1 MTHSTDLAAALESF
15 IREEVAR
22 QLADLQLNAPAPR
35 ELPRHMTV
43 REAADYARR
52 STSTVLD
59 ACQSG
64 ALFAKQRVKGGTWSI
79 RPASVDAW
87 LEGTEDPHREQVE
100 KWQRRPARPSRPR
113 RHRAQQ
119 RTDSPDDDGPAA
131 A

>member
-1 MTHSTDLAAALESF
+1 MTTANDLASALEAF
-15 IREEVAR
+15 IRDEVAR
-22 QLADLQLNAPAPR
+22 QLADLQLNATVPR

-79 RPASVDAW
+79 RPASIDAW
-87 LEGTEDPHREQVE
+87 LEGTEDPHREQVD
-100 KWQRRPARPSRPR
+100 KWQRGPKQPRKRRPRPSETP
-113 RHRAQQ
+113 
-119 RTDSPDDDGPAA
+119 DGPAA